1 MAKRKKKNIAITNA
15 LMIYGIALISEI
27 TAILSPSF
35 LDISLNGLKTL
46 SIRMTLMNSMLNWLN
61 RIEIRDNIMMM
72 KSMMFQD
79 TLKYEFLPLN
89 MSPFT
94 MILIK
99 LSHMKNDVITIS
111 KIFNIYESLPLGS
124 FSGLSIAIVT
134 VEMKIIDRMKP
145 SKYHLFSKIF
155 K

>member
-124 FSGLSIAIVT
+124 FNGLSIAIVT

-145 SKYHLFSKIF
+145 SKYHLFSKTF